1 MNNQGVIFKRC
12 ACQDPASG
20 RPLGKSC
27 PRLAHGRHGSWYFH
41 VSVTNLMGRRERVRR
56 GGYPTRAAARQAR
69 DEVLGRSREG
79 QTSHAWTLARWLRYW
94 LSARVGIRPTT
105 RLSHTQYID
114 RFLIP
119 HLGTIRLAE
128 LTGRQLTVFF
138 AAVAQETNRCGQP
151 HTPTTLAHIRTT
163 LRAALNS
170 AIREGLIQDNPV
182 RHVALPSRPR
192 FHALVWTPGRV
203 ATGTPTSLKK
213 FSCPDGEQMQ
223 SSRAG

>member
-12 ACQDPASG
+12 GCQDTASG

-27 PRLAHGRHGSWYFH
+27 PRLAQGRHGSWYFH

-56 GGYPTRAAARQAR
+56 GGYQRRAATRQAR

-94 LSARVGIRPTT
+94 LSARGGIRPTT

-138 AAVAQETNRCGQP
+138 GAVAQETNRFGQP
-151 HTPTTLAHIRTT
+151 HTHIHQPPQRPAAPRVPHPPFGGHPNDQRPWQPRGNHMTTTVHTGLDEQLSPQLKVARPKRFELPT
-163 LRAALNS
+163 
-170 AIREGLIQDNPV
+170 
-182 RHVALPSRPR
+182 
-192 FHALVWTPGRV
+192 F
-203 ATGTPTSLKK
+203 
-213 FSCPDGEQMQ
+213 
-223 SSRAG
+223 